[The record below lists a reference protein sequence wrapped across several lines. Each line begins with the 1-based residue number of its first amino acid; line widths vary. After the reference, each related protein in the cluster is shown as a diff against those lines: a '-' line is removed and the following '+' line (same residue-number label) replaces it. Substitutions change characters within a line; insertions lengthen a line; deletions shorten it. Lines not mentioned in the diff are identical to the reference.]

1 MFKTKMSEYEDI
13 SNLSAIM
20 RRTDYGFSPNEEISI
35 NEKLGLSIA
44 ENINS
49 ESTLIGSVKLGLFQT
64 KTSDYDDCESISNLS
79 VIVSGEQRS
88 SSNEDHDLSDAEST
102 GGTLESSRIDSL
114 DSAEIQSEIQIIKVR
129 FGSILKSMYTNT
141 VKRKRGI
148 GSVNKTVF
156 WPQLIP
162 CLVRS

>member
-1 MFKTKMSEYEDI
+1 MFKTKISEYEDI

-49 ESTLIGSVKLGLFQT
+49 ESTLIGSVKLGLSQA

-79 VIVSGEQRS
+79 VIVADEQIL

-102 GGTLESSRIDSL
+102 GGTFESSRIDSL
-114 DSAEIQSEIQIIKVR
+114 DSAEIQIIKVSR
-129 FGSILKSMYTNT
+129 VSGLYLKT
-141 VKRKRGI
+141 
-148 GSVNKTVF
+148 
-156 WPQLIP
+156 
-162 CLVRS
+162 CLLK